1 MNWLLLISIQMRF
14 FNGVM
19 SLVWTWAERII
30 GGKLE
35 FLTKFKS
42 IRVNLEMLNFI
53 VNKKKKVHL
62 KSLSNNQQQLNRKS
76 CIDKWQLIIL
86 LLSFGRV
93 SLSGIFSISQMCVK
107 DFYVGIWV
115 ATLHILFIECLGILF
130 VSVNDKASYE
140 YHQMRREAISRWI
153 SETEANAI
161 NSEIESNS
169 FQVSQF

>member
-53 VNKKKKVHL
+53 VNKKKKSSS
-62 KSLSNNQQQLNRKS
+62 K
-76 CIDKWQLIIL
+76 
-86 LLSFGRV
+86 
-93 SLSGIFSISQMCVK
+93 IFIK
-107 DFYVGIWV
+107 
-115 ATLHILFIECLGILF
+115 
-130 VSVNDKASYE
+130 
-140 YHQMRREAISRWI
+140 
-153 SETEANAI
+153 
-161 NSEIESNS
+161 
-169 FQVSQF
+169 